1 MANKIDEINIRL
13 AAILNDGW
21 ALNKEQ
27 LFNLGVE
34 LGRELNSQNID
45 KFRLKVWSD
54 IEKEN
59 LHEKEIRDAVKKI
72 KDFIALLLRL
82 SILEHIEEIGSWSIE
97 KGGGYGLSL
106 FSDEIVK
113 KYNIQVLS
121 CDMESYGGE
130 FIVNFKVTDELE
142 KIFKKN
148 NIYTKFDARIYNDDG
163 EEEQTLYDVKRL
175 SDYIYGINAHIRNNN
190 DWKLEKYN
198 EFLQEISKPFL
209 FLIIKHSG
217 KF

>member
-34 LGRELNSQNID
+34 LGRELNNQNID
-45 KFRLKVWSD
+45 TFRLKVWSD

-59 LHEKEIRDAVKKI
+59 LHEKEIRDAVNEI
-72 KDFIALLLRL
+72 EEFIALLLRL
-82 SILEHIEEIGSWSIE
+82 SILEHIENTGSWTIA
-97 KGGGYGLSL
+97 KGGGYSL
-106 FSDEIVK
+106 EMFSDEIVK
-113 KYNIQVLS
+113 KFNIQVLS

-130 FIVNFKVTDELE
+130 FIVNFEVTDELAT
-142 KIFKKN
+142 IFDKH
-148 NIYTKFDARIYNDDG
+148 NIYTKFDARINNDDG

-175 SDYIYGINAHIRNNN
+175 SDYIHGINAHIRNSN
-190 DWKLEKYN
+190 DWELEKYK

-209 FLIIKHSG
+209 FLITKHSG